1 MNTRR
6 WIAIGVA
13 AVAVTTATATSAAA
27 GVAAAATTL
36 AQHAY
41 RQQDLQR
48 DLSAITATGVPGV
61 LAEVRT
67 GARQLRGTSGVADL
81 DSRKPVNGN
90 GYFRIGSNTKT
101 FISVVVLQ
109 LVAEHRL
116 SLDDPVGRWLPGAV
130 HGNGNDAGKITVREL
145 LQHTSGLHNYTD
157 DLQAQITS
165 VKAYRKLEFHQ
176 FSRRDLLSIALA
188 HRPDFAPGAG
198 WNYSNTNYILLGMII
213 GRVTHDSWEN
223 EVTRRIIIPLALR
236 HTYAP
241 GTSTRL
247 PRPHA
252 TGYLFFD
259 KNTRIDTTAENMSWA
274 GSAGALISTATDLT
288 RFWRAIGRGTLLRPA
303 QTRQMRRTVPAN
315 SGDSASVPGSRYG
328 LGIFFIP
335 LSCGGGYWSH
345 EGDVPGYNTI
355 GAVSTDGRTTVVL
368 SLNSNVDDP
377 VLAAEYRLIDH
388 VMCHRG
394 HRPSTG

>member
-1 MNTRR
+1 MNIRN
-6 WIAIGVA
+6 WIAAGLA
-13 AVAVTTATATSAAA
+13 AVAAATAATTTATAAT
-27 GVAAAATTL
+27 AATTP

-41 RQQDLQR
+41 SRHDLQR
-48 DLSAITATGVPGV
+48 DLDAITATGVPGV

-67 GARQLRGTSGVADL
+67 GTRQLRGTSGVADL
-81 DSRKPVNGN
+81 DSRQPVNGH
-90 GYFRIGSNTKT
+90 GFFRIGSNTKT
-101 FISVVVLQ
+101 FLSVVVLQ

-116 SLDDPVGRWLPGAV
+116 SLDDSVGHWLPGVV
-130 HGNGNDAGKITVREL
+130 HSNGNDGGTITVREL

-165 VKAYRKLEFHQ
+165 PEAYRKLEFHQ
-176 FSRRDLLSIALA
+176 FSRQDLLDIALA
-188 HRPDFAPGAG
+188 HQPDSAPGAA

-213 GRVTHDSWEN
+213 EKVTHDSWEDQ
-223 EVTRRIIIPLALR
+223 VTRRIIVPLGLH

-247 PRPHA
+247 PQPHA
-252 TGYLFFD
+252 TGYLIFD
-259 KNTRIDTTAENMSWA
+259 KNTRVDTTAENMSWA
-274 GSAGALISTATDLT
+274 DSAGALISTAADLT
-288 RFWRAIGRGTLLRPA
+288 RFWSAIGGGALLPPA
-303 QTRQMRRTVPAN
+303 QTREMRQTVPATG
-315 SGDSASVPGSRYG
+315 GDSASVPGSQYG
-328 LGIFFIP
+328 LGIFFVP

-355 GAVSTDGRTTVVL
+355 GAVSSDGRTTVVL

-388 VMCHRG
+388 VMC
-394 HRPSTG
+394 TD

>member
-6 WIAIGVA
+6 WIAIGLA
-13 AVAVTTATATSAAA
+13 AVAVTTATATATSAAA
-27 GVAAAATTL
+27 GAAAAATTP

-48 DLSAITATGVPGV
+48 DLDAITATGVPGV

-81 DSRKPVNGN
+81 DSRRLVNGN
-90 GYFRIGSNTKT
+90 GFFRIGSNTKT

-116 SLDDPVGRWLPGAV
+116 SLDDTVGRWLPGVV
-130 HGNGNDAGKITVREL
+130 HGNGNDASKITVREL

-165 VKAYRKLEFHQ
+165 VTAYRKLEFHQ
-176 FSRRDLLSIALA
+176 FSRQDLLNIALA
-188 HRPDFAPGAG
+188 HRPDFAPGTG

-213 GRVTHDSWEN
+213 EKVTHDSWEN
-223 EVTRRIIIPLALR
+223 QVTRRIIIPLGLR

-259 KNTRIDTTAENMSWA
+259 KNTRIDATAENMSWA
-274 GSAGALISTATDLT
+274 DSAGALISTAADLT
-288 RFWRAIGRGTLLRPA
+288 RFWSAMGRGTLLGPA
-303 QTRQMRRTVPAN
+303 QTRQMRRTVPATG
-315 SGDSASVPGSRYG
+315 GDSASVPGSRYG

-355 GAVSTDGRTTVVL
+355 GAVSSDGRTTVVL

-388 VMCHRG
+388 VMCH
-394 HRPSTG
+394 H